1 MIVTTKA
8 SSCSGKAL
16 AEEDPLSRR
25 KVANEQTGEPRSLRS
40 SRGRFSSG
48 SGTATG
54 PRDTA
59 SDPNP
64 VRLPLCPRWPRS
76 EGSLALFAAPAT
88 QRAPPPNIGRQE
100 RGRRGSRRPSHP
112 APGAPRPLHPAHP
125 TPRPASRPARQPAGA
140 AVAPPSEPTAYS
152 HSGASRRKPPRAP
165 GGTVRAGAT
174 LTRPTLATSARAGGG
189 GGDTEPA
196 EARARVLARPGRRA
210 GPRLTKYNGC
220 QRH

>member
-59 SDPNP
+59 GDPDP

-112 APGAPRPLHPAHP
+112 APGAPRPSTQR
-125 TPRPASRPARQPAGA
+125 TPRRGRPAGQPGSQQ
-140 AVAPPSEPTAYS
+140 APLWRRLQNQQPTA
-152 HSGASRRKPPRAP
+152 
-165 GGTVRAGAT
+165 T
-174 LTRPTLATSARAGGG
+174 
-189 GGDTEPA
+189 
-196 EARARVLARPGRRA
+196 RVLPVESLPGLREERSA
-210 GPRLTKYNGC
+210 QAQP
-220 QRH
+220 

>member
-59 SDPNP
+59 SDPDP
-64 VRLPLCPRWPRS
+64 VRLPLCPRRPRS

-112 APGAPRPLHPAHP
+112 APGAPRPSTQR
-125 TPRPASRPARQPAGA
+125 TPRRGRPAGQPASPA
-140 AVAPPSEPTAYS
+140 
-152 HSGASRRKPPRAP
+152 ASRRRCGAAFRTNSLQPLGCFPSKASQGSGRNGPRRRNPDAAHA
-165 GGTVRAGAT
+165 RHF
-174 LTRPTLATSARAGGG
+174 RPS
-189 GGDTEPA
+189 
-196 EARARVLARPGRRA
+196 GRR
-210 GPRLTKYNGC
+210 GR
-220 QRH
+220 